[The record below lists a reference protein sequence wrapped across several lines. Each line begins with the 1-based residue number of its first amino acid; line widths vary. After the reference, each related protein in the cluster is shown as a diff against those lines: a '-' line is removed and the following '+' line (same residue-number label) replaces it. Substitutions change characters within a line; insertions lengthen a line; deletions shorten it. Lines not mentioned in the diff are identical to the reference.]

1 MNYEIM
7 DIDEL
12 ASICGYFTTKTDANG
27 GYGCNHPD
35 QEEYEMLYRDE
46 SGYTHRDDDREPKVR
61 QGKCYSF
68 SCPIASK
75 CNLEDFKEY
84 DPEIYDEII
93 SNNPRESEMWLE
105 VIADSYDMMLV
116 DMDELNDKA

>member
-12 ASICGYFTTKTDANG
+12 MSICGYSTSRTDANNG
-27 GYGCNHPD
+27 FGCNHPD
-35 QEEYEMLYRDE
+35 QEEYEMLYKDE
-46 SGYTHRDDDREPKVR
+46 QGYTHRYDLREPQVK

-75 CNLEDFKEY
+75 CNLEDFKEH

-93 SNNPRESEMWLE
+93 SNNPGESEMWLE

-116 DMDELNDKA
+116 DMDELNDKT

>member
-35 QEEYEMLYRDE
+35 QDEYEMLYKDE
-46 SGYTHRDDDREPKVR
+46 HGYTHRYDLREPQVR

-93 SNNPRESEMWLE
+93 SNNPGESEMWLE

-116 DMDELNDKA
+116 DMDELNDKT